1 MPGFGAPFSGL
12 ANDRKL
18 TDEDLIASQVAA
30 ALDTDR
36 AKPSWIVSHELALD
50 EAPEAYKH
58 FDARDNGWTK
68 VILHPAGAQKGSN
81 RQSTQKKAVRKEAL
95 NAHERGKSKFK

>member
-1 MPGFGAPFSGL
+1 MPGFGSPFSGL

-18 TDEDLIASQVAA
+18 TNEEFIASQVAA

-68 VILHPAGAQKGSN
+68 VILHPAGARKNPN
-81 RQSTQKKAVRKEAL
+81 RQSTQKKAARKEAVH
-95 NAHERGKSKFK
+95 AHSPA

>member
-1 MPGFGAPFSGL
+1 MPGFGSPFSGL

-18 TDEDLIASQVAA
+18 TNEELIASQVAA

-68 VILHPAGAQKGSN
+68 VILHPAGAQKSSK

-95 NAHERGKSKFK
+95 HAH